1 MAIWEGTGG
10 GGARLVVSDL
20 KLAGLDLFNGGR
32 GGAKFDKLM
41 GLDIC
46 VGIGGAGRLGCL
58 CFVRVDVNGFAG
70 IEGAGL
76 LGFNGGG
83 GGGWGGEGTG
93 IAPLVGPKLAIS
105 ISSTCL

>member
-10 GGARLVVSDL
+10 GGACLLVSDL

-32 GGAKFDKLM
+32 GGSKFDKLM

-46 VGIGGAGRLGCL
+46 AGGGGAGRLGCL
-58 CFVRVDVNGFAG
+58 CFVRVDVNCFAG

-83 GGGWGGEGTG
+83 GGGGGGEGTG